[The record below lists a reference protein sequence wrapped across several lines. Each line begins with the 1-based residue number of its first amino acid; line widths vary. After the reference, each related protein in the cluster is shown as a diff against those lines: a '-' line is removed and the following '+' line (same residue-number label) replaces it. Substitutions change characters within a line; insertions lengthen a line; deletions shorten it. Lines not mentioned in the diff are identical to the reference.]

1 MLVKGATGEEDPSH
15 ITCPLCVEYGPASVT
30 PEMLNKHL
38 DVDMFHKCPYYVIT
52 YPRHRPITGE

>member
-30 PEMLNKHL
+30 PEMLNKQVGNLWL
-38 DVDMFHKCPYYVIT
+38 DVLMSLEFIFVI
-52 YPRHRPITGE
+52 YR